1 MPARR
6 HRMRLGLKHGAAAL
20 VLAGFSGVAAH
31 ASVISPT
38 PTLTPANGV
47 YVGESSPGCF
57 PTVNIC
63 VGAGTFRIASATS
76 SFGPSGE
83 DIAIDGVFTAA
94 LTTNIGHL
102 PLGRLTLSGSAEEG
116 VVGRLGPGD
125 LGTWAATLSSL
136 DLSGI
141 VEGELVTVGLDPN
154 NPTTG
159 TDSIVPAG
167 ADFLI
172 TSFFDVFAEISVG
185 SLTVSREMRIDLVPV
200 PEPATF
206 ALLGLPLAMLVWR
219 RRGPAR
225 GGPARGGSARG

>member
-6 HRMRLGLKHGAAAL
+6 HRTRLDLKQGAMAL

-47 YVGESSPGCF
+47 YAGEGTPGCF

-63 VGAGTFRIASATS
+63 VGAGTFTITSATS
-76 SFGPSGE
+76 SFGPSGQ
-83 DIAIDGVFTAA
+83 DIDIDGVFAAA

-102 PLGRLTLSGSAEEG
+102 PLGRLTLSGSAEEA
-116 VVGRLGPGD
+116 VAGRLGPGD
-125 LGTWAATLSSL
+125 IGTWSASLSSL

-141 VEGELVTVGLDPN
+141 VEGDLVTVGLDPN

-159 TDSIVPAG
+159 TDSIAPAG

-185 SLTVSREMRIDLVPV
+185 PLTVSREVRIDLVPV
-200 PEPATF
+200 PEPATL
-206 ALLGLPLAMLVWR
+206 ALLGLPLAALVWR

-225 GGPARGGSARG
+225 G

>member
-6 HRMRLGLKHGAAAL
+6 HRPRLDLKHGAAAL

-38 PTLTPANGV
+38 PTLTPANGA
-47 YVGESSPGCF
+47 YVGENPPGCF
-57 PTVNIC
+57 PTLNIC
-63 VGAGTFRIASATS
+63 VGAGTLTITSATS
-76 SFGPSGE
+76 SFGPSGQ
-83 DIAIDGVFTAA
+83 DIDIDGVFTAA
-94 LTTNIGHL
+94 LTTDTGHM
-102 PLGRLTLSGSAEEG
+102 PLGRLTLSGSAEET
-116 VVGRLGPGD
+116 VADRLGPGD
-125 LGTWAATLSSL
+125 IGTWSASLASL
-136 DLSGI
+136 DLSGS

-159 TDSIVPAG
+159 TDSITPAG

-200 PEPATF
+200 PEPATL
-206 ALLGLPLAMLVWR
+206 ALLGLPFAALVWR

-225 GGPARGGSARG
+225 G